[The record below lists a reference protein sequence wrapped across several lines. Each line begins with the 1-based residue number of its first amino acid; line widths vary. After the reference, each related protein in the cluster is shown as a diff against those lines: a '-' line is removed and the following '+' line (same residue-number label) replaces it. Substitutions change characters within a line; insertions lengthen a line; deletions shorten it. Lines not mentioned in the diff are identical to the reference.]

1 MIIVFRK
8 ITGGG
13 GGNVQNLGENGKM
26 LDLKYWR
33 LLKIKNEV
41 DN

>member
-13 GGNVQNLGENGKM
+13 GDVQNLGENGKM